1 MGTNKTILLLT
12 IVVATR
18 GETATFVTSPSSESP
33 GERLEVTS
41 HTEVK
46 LLEVKLLHE
55 TARAIET
62 LGHAFPR
69 PIRLVILVKTVK

>member
-1 MGTNKTILLLT
+1 MCCGWTTNCAGRLT
-12 IVVATR
+12 LGALS
-18 GETATFVTSPSSESP
+18 FVTSPSSESP